1 MSLANIVS
9 KAYTVF
15 DYPRPLSIT
24 NVCTYCCV
32 SAEDAR
38 KLITLPLNEI
48 PVELIN
54 EYNDHAQATHYNMEE
69 FKYFLP
75 RYLDLIQHFQF
86 SSATDI
92 SLSLKNLNFNNVL
105 YWQKTEEKEMIEEFA
120 SAFITKCL
128 AQPLLPDGE
137 RMIDLLNMF
146 HTAQV
151 PIAPL
156 LDIWKTKINV
166 HGMEMIS
173 TLLIYETNEKG
184 TRISGAFV
192 SRELS
197 DLVLQWIRS
206 NKQLFLEF
214 IEDFIMNSNNKEK
227 FQELS
232 YCYDF
237 LKYFK

>member
-15 DYPRPLSIT
+15 DYPRPESIT
-24 NVCTYCCV
+24 NVCTKCCV

-38 KLITLPLNEI
+38 KMITQPLKEI
-48 PVELIN
+48 PLELIN
-54 EYNDHAQATHYNMEE
+54 EYNDHAQPREYNMEE

-86 SSATDI
+86 SSGLDI
-92 SLSLKNLNFNNVL
+92 SLSLKNLNFNNEL
-105 YWQKTEEKEMIEEFA
+105 FWQKKEEKEVIEEFA

-128 AQPLLPDGE
+128 AIPSIPDGE
-137 RMIDLLNMF
+137 GMIDLLNMF
-146 HTAQV
+146 YAAQV

-156 LDIWKTKINV
+156 LDIWKTNINE
-166 HGMEMIS
+166 HGMGMIC
-173 TLLIYETNEKG
+173 TLLLYDINEKG

-197 DLVLQWIRS
+197 DLVLDWIRL
-206 NKQLFLEF
+206 NKHEFIAF

-237 LKYFK
+237 LKYF